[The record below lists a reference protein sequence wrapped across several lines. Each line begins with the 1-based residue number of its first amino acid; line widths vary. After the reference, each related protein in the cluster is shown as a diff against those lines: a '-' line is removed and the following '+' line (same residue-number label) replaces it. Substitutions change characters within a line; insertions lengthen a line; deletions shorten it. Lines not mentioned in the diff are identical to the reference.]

1 MQMQQTVKQPQTI
14 EGIGLHSGC
23 KAIMTIHPAP
33 ENFGIVFKRV
43 DLDGQPELKG
53 LYSQIVDTRNCSCLG
68 DNKGNVVSTIEHLM
82 GALYMKGIDN
92 ALIEINNPEIPI
104 MDGSAKVFADI
115 FKDVELVAQNAPRRY
130 LKVKKEVVF
139 TDDKENS
146 VSLSPSD
153 KLHIRFVI
161 DFPSKIVGHQE
172 FDGDIEEQVFAK
184 EIAPCRTFCEK
195 YQVDYLQ
202 SIGLIKGGSL
212 ENAVVL
218 DGENI
223 LNEGGFRIKN
233 ECVNHKVLDAIG
245 DLYTSG
251 YRVLGRL
258 NASKTG
264 HFHTN
269 ELLKKLFADKSN
281 YEIIEEI

>member
-1 MQMQQTVKQPQTI
+1 MQMQQTLKQPLTM
-14 EGIGLHSGC
+14 EGIGLHSGF
-23 KAIMTIHPAP
+23 KAIMKINPAP
-33 ENFGIVFKRV
+33 EDFGIVFKRI
-43 DLDGQPELKG
+43 DLPTQPELKG

-68 DNKGNVVSTIEHLM
+68 DSAGNIVSTIEHLM
-82 GALYMKGIDN
+82 AALYVKGIDN
-92 ALIEINNPEIPI
+92 ALVEINNPEIPI
-104 MDGSAKVFADI
+104 MDGSAKVFFDAL
-115 FKDVELVAQNAPRRY
+115 KSAELQEQKSPRRY
-130 LKVKKEVVF
+130 LKVKKPVSY
-139 TDDKENS
+139 TDEKGNS
-146 VSLSPSD
+146 NSITPND
-153 KLHIRFVI
+153 TLHIKFTI

-172 FDGDIEEQVFAK
+172 FDKDIDKNIFAT

-223 LNEGGFRIKN
+223 LNEGGFRIEN

-251 YRVLGRL
+251 YHVLGKL
-258 NASKTG
+258 EASRTG

-281 YEIIEEI
+281 YEII